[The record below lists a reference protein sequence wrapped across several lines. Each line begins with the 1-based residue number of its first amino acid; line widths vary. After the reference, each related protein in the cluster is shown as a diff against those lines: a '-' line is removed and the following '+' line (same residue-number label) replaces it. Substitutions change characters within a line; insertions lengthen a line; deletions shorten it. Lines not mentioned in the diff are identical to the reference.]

1 MQTVWS
7 FPQIRQMRNGR
18 SRWPVCDEQVME
30 AYLEGEEISREQI
43 RQMIRERKLFPC
55 YFGSAL
61 KMTGVEEFLDD
72 PETPDPGDFVSGKRL
87 EQKFIKSP
95 ETIRENGLPI

>member
-1 MQTVWS
+1 MDFSAGQTDEEWKEQVA
-7 FPQIRQMRNGR
+7 
-18 SRWPVCDEQVME
+18 VCDEQVME

-72 PETPDPGDFVSGKRL
+72 LKLRIRETSYRKRL
-87 EQKFIKSP
+87 SK
-95 ETIRENGLPI
+95 NL